1 MKYKYS
7 ITYIDNNRKEQINF
21 KSKNGLVK
29 YLNNN
34 IDKINKLMRP
44 VINFNTV
51 SLPLKTTVWNKK

>member
-1 MKYKYS
+1 MKYKYNIS
-7 ITYIDNNRKEQINF
+7 YVENDKKQQINF
-21 KSKNGLVK
+21 KNKHGLIK

-34 IDKINKLMRP
+34 IDKVNNLMRP